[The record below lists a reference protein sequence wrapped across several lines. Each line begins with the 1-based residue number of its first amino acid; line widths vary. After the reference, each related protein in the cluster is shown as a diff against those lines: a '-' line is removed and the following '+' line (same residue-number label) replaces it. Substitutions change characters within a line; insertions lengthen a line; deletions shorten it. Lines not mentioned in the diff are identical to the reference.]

1 MGTSLYFYSMVKNQK
16 AALCLCGH
24 HTHGAAVEAT
34 FLELYGAVYQC
45 IERVVL
51 ALCHVQAGI
60 VTCATLAY
68 DDVACDA
75 FLTAP
80 DFNTKSL

>member
-16 AALCLCGH
+16 AALCLCGY
-24 HTHGAAVEAT
+24 HTHSAAVEAT
-34 FLELYGAVYQC
+34 FLELYGAVHQC

-68 DDVACDA
+68 DDVTCHALLA
-75 FLTAP
+75 TENL
-80 DFNTKSL
+80 NT

>member
-1 MGTSLYFYSMVKNQK
+1 MFGINKFFVLSFSFWQNGNDALVVACLTEFHDAVNQ
-16 AALCLCGH
+16 GI
-24 HTHGAAVEAT
+24 
-34 FLELYGAVYQC
+34 QC
-45 IERVVL
+45 VVL
-51 ALCHVQAGI
+51 ANTYVFAWI
-60 VTCATLAY
+60 VLCATLAY